1 MKMKTNHTERTGS
14 EMDRIIKIIGN
25 AVIEKVERACE
36 PSESWYRRSG
46 FVGFEGYLVIK
57 MTDDGRMYAVIDNNQ
72 RCISTSCGELT
83 LGTDSAVFSTRN
95 STYTFRLVR
104 EAIAG

>member
-1 MKMKTNHTERTGS
+1 
-14 EMDRIIKIIGN
+14 MDRVIKIIGN
-25 AVIEKVERACE
+25 AVIERVERACE
-36 PSESWYRRSG
+36 DSESWGRRAC

-83 LGTDSAVFSTRN
+83 LTADCAVFSTKN

-104 EAIAG
+104 EAKAG